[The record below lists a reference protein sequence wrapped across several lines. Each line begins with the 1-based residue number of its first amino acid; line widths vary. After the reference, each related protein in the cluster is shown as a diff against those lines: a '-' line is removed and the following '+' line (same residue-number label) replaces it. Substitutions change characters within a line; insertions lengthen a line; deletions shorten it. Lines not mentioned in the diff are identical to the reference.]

1 MDIKIFIRKLIREE
15 LNKLNE
21 NIEFGD
27 FKFDPKNN
35 IFDKR
40 ELEDLERQAEGK
52 LSSGDV
58 ITLAAW
64 LMNNPEIVEKNKQ
77 HDKSEDKKIP
87 RLRYSSL
94 DAFKDIIYDNIII
107 KNNQIYG
114 FNKATKKLSDFFGI
128 DNTLSKIELG
138 KLIQKKLNYSII
150 N

>member
-1 MDIKIFIRKLIREE
+1 MDNKSFIRKLIREE

-40 ELEDLERQAEGK
+40 ELEDLDRQSEGK
-52 LSSGDV
+52 LSFANVVS
-58 ITLAAW
+58 LAAW
-64 LMNNPEIVEKNKQ
+64 VMTNPEIIEKTKQ
-77 HDKSEDKKIP
+77 HDELENKKIP
-87 RLRYSSL
+87 RLRYSSI
-94 DAFKDIIYDNIII
+94 DAFKDIIFDNIRI

-114 FNKATKKLSDFFGI
+114 FDKATKKLSDFFSI
-128 DNTLSKIELG
+128 DDTLSKIELG